1 MLKEFREFA
10 SKGNMVDL
18 AVGVIIGAAFGA
30 MITSLVNDIIS
41 PIIGIVTGGIDFSR
55 LYIQMTGESQD
66 TLEAAQEAGAVL
78 AYGNF
83 ITVIIN
89 FVIVAFI
96 LFLIVRAMN
105 RMRRKQ
111 EATPEAAPTAPPNDE
126 VLLGEIRDL
135 LKAQAR

>member
-1 MLKEFREFA
+1 MFKEFREFA

-41 PIIGIVTGGIDFSR
+41 PIIGIMTGGIDFSR
-55 LYIQMTGESQD
+55 LYIQLTGESQD
-66 TLEAAQEAGAVL
+66 TLEAAQEAGATL

-96 LFLIVRAMN
+96 LFLIIRAMN

-111 EATPEAAPTAPPNDE
+111 EAAPEAAPTPPPNDE

-135 LKAQAR
+135 LKAQTK